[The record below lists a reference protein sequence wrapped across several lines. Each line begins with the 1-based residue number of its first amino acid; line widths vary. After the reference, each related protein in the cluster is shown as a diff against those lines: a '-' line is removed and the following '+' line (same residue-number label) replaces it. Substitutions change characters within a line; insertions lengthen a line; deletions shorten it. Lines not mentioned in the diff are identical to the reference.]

1 MTKQQTLE
9 QQVVAALTAEPPP
22 ALDQLLT
29 LIAETESAI
38 ITAENEASL
47 AREQFLDPIA
57 TPDANAGRAKL
68 ESKQFIS
75 ARLRTLL
82 PKLQERAHA
91 VQAEENRKA
100 WQVDFARCADQR
112 NQLAKE
118 LAQTY
123 PNVVSQLVSLFSRI
137 RANDAALSDLHGS
150 RPDGAKGTLLG
161 VELTARNLSEFNR
174 DQPSL
179 TRDLRLPEWQES
191 CRLAWPPRE
200 TPASVLLSESIAS
213 QGDPRRH
220 SSQWFEALAEDTARR
235 KLEEQQRVE
244 QEQRHTAE
252 ERAVYERSLP
262 R

>member
-1 MTKQQTLE
+1 MSAQLE
-9 QQVVAALTAEPPP
+9 KKIVTALTAEPPP
-22 ALDQLLT
+22 PLDRLLT
-29 LIAETESAI
+29 LISEVESGIIAAESA
-38 ITAENEASL
+38 AEL

-91 VQAEENRKA
+91 VQAEENRKD
-100 WQVDFARCADQR
+100 WQVDFARCAEER
-112 NQLAKE
+112 NQLAAE
-118 LAQTY
+118 LRETY
-123 PNVVSQLVSLFSRI
+123 PKVVSQLVSLFSRI
-137 RANDAALSDLHGS
+137 RANDLALSDLHGS
-150 RPDGAKGTLLG
+150 RPDGAKGTLLSA
-161 VELTARNLSEFNR
+161 ELTARNLSEFNR

-191 CRLAWPPRE
+191 CRLAWPPRD
-200 TPASVLLSESIAS
+200 TPAAVLLSESIAS

-220 SSQWFEALAEDTARR
+220 SSEWYQVLREDNARR
-235 KLEEQQRVE
+235 VAEEQKRIE